1 MRVIIFHSIIYLFLY
16 TVCDCDSK
24 VHNWLFFHILFIL
37 QYTFCIFSFSLCNV
51 HWLYSDNL
59 RHHHKPSLPRGEHQ
73 QCLKWHLF
81 IFALAMWKKEAV
93 PPSVVSHEMPWNTK
107 VHSSCLCPWDSWV
120 PSYTFW
126 FSYLLIIH
134 LTASFSSHPNWPQ
147 SFLQPLNDSEVNR
160 HKFYIY
166 ILEINY

>member
-81 IFALAMWKKEAV
+81 YFCLSYVKKGSCAPLSCFSWDAV
-93 PPSVVSHEMPWNTK
+93 EHKGAFLMFMSLGFL
-107 VHSSCLCPWDSWV
+107 SS
-120 PSYTFW
+120 FI
-126 FSYLLIIH
+126 YLLIFIFINYSPNCFIFFSPK
-134 LTASFSSHPNWPQ
+134 LTTKFSAATQWLWGQ
-147 SFLQPLNDSEVNR
+147 QTQIL
-160 HKFYIY
+160 YIY
-166 ILEINY
+166 SWN